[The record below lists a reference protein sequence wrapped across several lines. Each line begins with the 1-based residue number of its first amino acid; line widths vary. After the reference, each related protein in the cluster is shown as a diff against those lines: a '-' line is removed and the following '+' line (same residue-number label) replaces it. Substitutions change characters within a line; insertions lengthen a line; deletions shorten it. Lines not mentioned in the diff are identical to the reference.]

1 MLLALVTA
9 LILVSVPLTGGRLSR
24 VADVRLRAS
33 WALFAALGIQVVIL
47 EVLPG
52 GVRGLHA
59 GAHVVSYLLAAYFVV
74 VNLRVPGMVLMGLGG
89 ALNAAA
95 IFANGG
101 VMPASPA
108 ALRTAGIPLTH
119 DGFVN
124 SAAAPGAHLRF
135 LGDVFAVPA
144 SWPASNVFSI
154 GDVCLAV
161 GLAVGLH
168 LVCRQ
173 RPATSSRKRASSRS
187 VARSSS
193 SRA

>member
-1 MLLALVTA
+1 
-9 LILVSVPLTGGRLSR
+9 
-24 VADVRLRAS
+24 VRLDAV

-52 GVRGLHA
+52 GVPGLHA
-59 GAHVVSYLLAAYFVV
+59 GAHVVSYLLAAWFVV
-74 VNLRVPGMVLMGLGG
+74 ANRRVPGMVLIGLGG
-89 ALNAAA
+89 ALNAVA

-101 VMPASPA
+101 VMPAAPG
-108 ALRTAGIPLTH
+108 ALRTAGMPLSH

-124 SAAAPGAHLRF
+124 SAAAHGAHLRF

-154 GDVCLAV
+154 GDICLAV

-168 LVCRQ
+168 IVCRQ
-173 RPATSSRKRASSRS
+173 SPTSSRKRASWRS

>member
-1 MLLALVTA
+1 MLLGLATGVL
-9 LILVSVPLTGGRLSR
+9 LLSVPLSGGRLSR
-24 VADVRLRAS
+24 LAEVRIRAT
-33 WALFAALGIQVVIL
+33 WALVAALAIQVVIL

-52 GVRGLHA
+52 GVPGLHA

-74 VNLRVPGMVLMGLGG
+74 VNRRVPGMALIGLGG
-89 ALNAAA
+89 ALNALV

-101 VMPASPA
+101 VMPASRA
-108 ALRTAGIPLTH
+108 AMRMAGIPLSS

-124 SAAAPGAHLRF
+124 SAAASGAHLRF

-144 SWPASNVFSI
+144 SWPAANVFSI

-168 LVCRQ
+168 IVCRQ
-173 RPATSSRKRASSRS
+173 SPTSSRKRASSRS
-187 VARSSS
+187 VTRSSS

>member
-9 LILVSVPLTGGRLSR
+9 LILLSVPLTGGRLSR

-74 VNLRVPGMVLMGLGG
+74 VNLRIPGMVLMGLGG

-101 VMPASPA
+101 GRARA
-108 ALRTAGIPLTH
+108 ARGLRTP
-119 DGFVN
+119 
-124 SAAAPGAHLRF
+124 R
-135 LGDVFAVPA
+135 VP
-144 SWPASNVFSI
+144 
-154 GDVCLAV
+154 
-161 GLAVGLH
+161 
-168 LVCRQ
+168 
-173 RPATSSRKRASSRS
+173 
-187 VARSSS
+187 
-193 SRA
+193 

>member
-1 MLLALVTA
+1 MLLGLAT
-9 LILVSVPLTGGRLSR
+9 ILLLFSVPLTGGRLSR
-24 VADVRLRAS
+24 LAAVRLRAT

-47 EVLPG
+47 EVVPG
-52 GVRGLHA
+52 GIPALHA
-59 GAHVVSYLLAAYFVV
+59 AAHIASYLLAVYFVIA
-74 VNLRVPGMVLMGLGG
+74 NRRVPGMLLLGLGG
-89 ALNAAA
+89 ALNATA
-95 IFANGG
+95 IFVNGG

-108 ALRTAGIPLTH
+108 ALRTAGMPIAH

-124 SAAAPGAHLRF
+124 SAAAPHAHLAF

-168 LVCRQ
+168 VVCRS
-173 RPATSSRKRASSRS
+173 RLAAVLGPGRGASAGAPATG
-187 VARSSS
+187 
-193 SRA
+193 